1 MTGVV
6 ESGFVESGLAWLG
19 IYGAFAMSAV
29 GSMIGCTIAG
39 QAACGALLE
48 TESGHGRMI
57 GAAAMPASQT
67 IYGLVVMLS
76 LNRHV
81 TAENAPAIFAVGT
94 LAGLGLMISAIYQ
107 GMCCASAIAVSK
119 SKSEIFGLSI
129 TPAAFVEGFAVF
141 TFAFAVLLAGGI
153 PR

>member
-1 MTGVV
+1 VSEFVV
-6 ESGFVESGLAWLG
+6 SGLGWLG
-19 IYGAFAMSAV
+19 IYGAFALAAI
-29 GSMIGCTIAG
+29 GSMIGCTAAG

-67 IYGLVVMLS
+67 IYGLVVMLT
-76 LNRHV
+76 LNRGV
-81 TAENAPAIFAVGT
+81 SADNAPALFVVGT
-94 LAGLGLMISAIYQ
+94 LVGLALMTSAIYQ
-107 GMCCASAIAVSK
+107 GICCASAINVSK

-141 TFAFAVLLAGGI
+141 AFAFALLLAGDI

>member
-1 MTGVV
+1 VSEFLV
-6 ESGFVESGLAWLG
+6 IGLGWLG
-19 IYGAFAMSAV
+19 IYGVFALAAI
-29 GSMIGCTIAG
+29 GSMIGCTVAG

-67 IYGLVVMLS
+67 IYGLVVMLT
-76 LNRHV
+76 LNRAV
-81 TAENAPAIFAVGT
+81 TPENAPALFVVGV
-94 LAGLGLMISAIYQ
+94 LAGIAMMISAIYQ
-107 GMCCASAIAVSK
+107 GLCCASAINVSK

-141 TFAFAVLLAGGI
+141 AFAFALLLAGSI
-153 PR
+153 PK

>member
-1 MTGVV
+1 VTEFVV
-6 ESGFVESGLAWLG
+6 IGLGWLG
-19 IYGAFAMSAV
+19 IYGVFALAAI
-29 GSMIGCTIAG
+29 GSMIGCTVAG

-67 IYGLVVMLS
+67 IYGLVVMLT
-76 LNRHV
+76 LNRPV
-81 TAENAPAIFAVGT
+81 TPDNAPALLVVGV
-94 LAGLGLMISAIYQ
+94 LAGIAMMVSAIYQ
-107 GMCCASAIAVSK
+107 GLCCASAINVSK
-119 SKSEIFGLSI
+119 SKSEIFGLAI

-141 TFAFAVLLAGGI
+141 AFAFALLLANGM

>member
-1 MTGVV
+1 VSEFVV
-6 ESGFVESGLAWLG
+6 IGLGWLG
-19 IYGAFAMSAV
+19 IYGVFALAAI
-29 GSMIGCTIAG
+29 GSMIGCTVAG

-67 IYGLVVMLS
+67 IYGLVVMLT
-76 LNRHV
+76 LNRPV
-81 TAENAPAIFAVGT
+81 TPENAPALFVVGV
-94 LAGLGLMISAIYQ
+94 LAGIAMMVSATYQ
-107 GMCCASAIAVSK
+107 GLCCASAINVSK

-141 TFAFAVLLAGGI
+141 TFAFALLLANGI

>member
-1 MTGVV
+1 VSEFVV
-6 ESGFVESGLAWLG
+6 SVLGWLG
-19 IYGAFAMSAV
+19 IYGAFALAAI
-29 GSMIGCTIAG
+29 GSMIGCTVAG

-67 IYGLVVMLS
+67 IYGLVVMLT
-76 LNRHV
+76 LNRSV
-81 TAENAPAIFAVGT
+81 TAGNAPALFAVGM
-94 LAGLGLMISAIYQ
+94 LAGLALMTSAIYQ
-107 GMCCASAIAVSK
+107 GMCCASAINVSK

-141 TFAFAVLLAGGI
+141 TFAFALLLAGGI
-153 PR
+153 PT

>member
-1 MTGVV
+1 VSEFVV
-6 ESGFVESGLAWLG
+6 IGLGWLG
-19 IYGAFAMSAV
+19 IYGVFALAAI
-29 GSMIGCTIAG
+29 GSMIGCTVAG

-67 IYGLVVMLS
+67 IYGLVVMLT
-76 LNRHV
+76 LNRPV
-81 TAENAPAIFAVGT
+81 TPDNAPALLVVGV
-94 LAGLGLMISAIYQ
+94 LAGTAMMVSAIYQ
-107 GMCCASAIAVSK
+107 GLCCASAINVSK
-119 SKSEIFGLSI
+119 SKSEIFGLAI

-141 TFAFAVLLAGGI
+141 AFAFALLLANGM

>member
-1 MTGVV
+1 VSEFVV
-6 ESGFVESGLAWLG
+6 IGLGWLG
-19 IYGAFAMSAV
+19 IYGVFALAAI
-29 GSMIGCTIAG
+29 GSMIGCTVAG

-67 IYGLVVMLS
+67 IYGLVVMLT
-76 LNRHV
+76 LNRPV
-81 TAENAPAIFAVGT
+81 TPDNAPALFVVGV
-94 LAGLGLMISAIYQ
+94 LAGIAMMVSAIYQ
-107 GMCCASAIAVSK
+107 GLCCASAINVSK
-119 SKSEIFGLSI
+119 SKSEIFGLAI

-141 TFAFAVLLAGGI
+141 AFAFALLLANGM

>member
-1 MTGVV
+1 VTEFVV
-6 ESGFVESGLAWLG
+6 IGLGWLG
-19 IYGAFAMSAV
+19 IYGVFALAAI
-29 GSMIGCTIAG
+29 GSMIGCTVAG

-67 IYGLVVMLS
+67 IYGLVVMLT
-76 LNRHV
+76 LNRPV
-81 TAENAPAIFAVGT
+81 TPDNAPALFVVGV
-94 LAGLGLMISAIYQ
+94 LAGIAMMVSAIYQ
-107 GMCCASAIAVSK
+107 GLCCASAINVSK

-141 TFAFAVLLAGGI
+141 TFAFALLLANGM